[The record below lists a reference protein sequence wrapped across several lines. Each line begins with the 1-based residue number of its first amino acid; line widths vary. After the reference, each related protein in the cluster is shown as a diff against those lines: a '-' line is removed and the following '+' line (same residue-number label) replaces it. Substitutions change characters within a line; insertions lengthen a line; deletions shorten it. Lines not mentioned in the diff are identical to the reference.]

1 MNCVG
6 CSGGVECDLRS
17 IINHYR
23 IHGCGF
29 VGWWS
34 LVTCVKNN
42 RCDQVRVRVLPVQ
55 TPDDSHR
62 SSLGKLTSMQALAIP
77 GFSVGQ
83 YLRSF
88 ADPHMFSTI
97 KMDLIAAIGEFMG
110 TFVFLLVGL
119 GGIQAGNTSNTDNS
133 ISTIG
138 NSSVPNLNLLM
149 YVSTSMGLSLLFS
162 CWIFFR
168 ATGAAFNPNVS
179 LALLLIRIISPV
191 RFVLYITAQLMA
203 SIVASAVLHALLP
216 GPLNVSTTLGAG
228 TSPAQGLFIEGFI
241 TCGLVLS
248 VLFLAVEKHKATFLA
263 PIGIG
268 ITLFAGHLFALVY
281 TGAGMNTARSFGPAV
296 VSGFPSEH
304 WIYWVGPTL
313 GSLFAVGIYAFMKLF
328 RYWKFSEA
336 QDTDISSRS
345 PELFSQLAGPVGG
358 LAGAADL
365 EKNEAPGTNNS
376 ERVRWPHNHPII
388 QCESSKAVQTLGV

>member
-1 MNCVG
+1 MQV
-6 CSGGVECDLRS
+6 
-17 IINHYR
+17 H
-23 IHGCGF
+23 
-29 VGWWS
+29 
-34 LVTCVKNN
+34 KN
-42 RCDQVRVRVLPVQ
+42 PE
-55 TPDDSHR
+55 
-62 SSLGKLTSMQALAIP
+62 
-77 GFSVGQ
+77 FSAGE
-83 YLRSF
+83 YFKSF
-88 ADPHMFSTI
+88 ADPHMFSTF

-191 RFVLYITAQLMA
+191 RFVLYTTAQLLA
-203 SIVASAVLHALLP
+203 SIVASAVLQALLP
-216 GPLNVSTTLGAG
+216 GPLTVSTTLGAG

-296 VSGFPSEH
+296 VAGFTSEH
-304 WIYWVGPTL
+304 WIYWIGPTL
-313 GSLFAVGIYAFMKLF
+313 GSLLAVGIYAFMKLF
-328 RYWKFSEA
+328 RYWKLSEG
-336 QDTDISSRS
+336 QDTDIPSMS
-345 PELFSQLAGPVGG
+345 PELFAQPAGPVGG
-358 LAGAADL
+358 LVRAADL
-365 EKNEAPGTNNS
+365 ERNEVPGANNA
-376 ERVRWPHNHPII
+376 ERLRWLSQSPNVKH
-388 QCESSKAVQTLGV
+388 Q